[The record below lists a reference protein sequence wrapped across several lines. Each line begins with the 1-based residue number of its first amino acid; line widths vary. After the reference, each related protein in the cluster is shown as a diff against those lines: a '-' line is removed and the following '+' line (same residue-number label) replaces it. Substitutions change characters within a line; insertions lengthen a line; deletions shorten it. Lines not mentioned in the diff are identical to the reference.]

1 VEVLACVML
10 PCMPMV
16 ICEEEWFMVVMV
28 VEVMTGWEM
37 VGIAVHV
44 GIVDVVA
51 VELVEVVDTVG
62 VDV

>member
-16 ICEEEWFMVVMV
+16 KVEGLVVVVV

-44 GIVDVVA
+44 GIVGVVA
-51 VELVEVVDTVG
+51 VEVVEVVDMVG

>member
-16 ICEEEWFMVVMV
+16 ICEMEGLIVVVV

-37 VGIAVHV
+37 VGRAVHV

-51 VELVEVVDTVG
+51 VEVVEVVDMVG

>member
-1 VEVLACVML
+1 MEVLACVML

-16 ICEEEWFMVVMV
+16 ICEAEGFMVVVV
-28 VEVMTGWEM
+28 VEVMMGWEM
-37 VGIAVHV
+37 VGMAVHV